1 MSDGIIDGLTN
12 MDELLREI
20 LIAIRGQDISGKGMG
35 VAKLVKMAKE
45 EQVRTK
51 KIVFFT
57 YPYDGTQV
65 TLAAGITEIDFKAGT
80 VKDTSGTV
88 ANLQHSLRSEAKDFL
103 RSLYINTDKS
113 IKVQLD
119 SGDVIFCDEEKDLQ
133 ATYMEF
139 TKVKITTT
147 ETTYLSLLACT
158 NPEAILTL
166 VDKASQVS
174 GGARV
179 VYADKVV
186 EEAGKAAVTF
196 KTDQALGAVKPTLY
210 LDVYPATTQKF
221 RIDSI
226 RFCLNPNNSSAYQL
240 YLLEDDAD
248 PTAGSLDIELQNSQ
262 VVYKSGAGMVDNTD
276 YIEVGGGV
284 LPMEVNLGDT
294 AKLYYMIDW
303 ATAPTDVKG
312 YIVVRGEKLS

>member
-1 MSDGIIDGLTN
+1 MAELIDKFTD
-12 MDELLREI
+12 MDEILREI
-20 LIAIRGQDISGKGMG
+20 LIAVRGQDIASKGMG
-35 VAKLVKMAKE
+35 TSSLISLAKE
-45 EQVRTK
+45 KQHRELR
-51 KIVFFT
+51 IVFFT

-65 TLAAGITEIDFKAGT
+65 ALSAGSTEIDFEAGT

-88 ANLQHSLRSEAKDFL
+88 TNLQHSLRSEGKDFL

-119 SGDVIFCDEEKDLQ
+119 SGDIIFCDEEKDLQ

-174 GGARV
+174 GGSRLI
-179 VYADKVV
+179 YADKVV
-186 EEAGKAAVTF
+186 EEAGKAAATF
-196 KTDQALGAVKPTLY
+196 KTDQVLGTNKATLY

-221 RIDSI
+221 EIDSI
-226 RFCLNPNNSSAYQL
+226 RFCLNPDNGSAYQL
-240 YLLEDDAD
+240 YLLEHDSD
-248 PTAGSLDIELQNSQ
+248 PGGAILDIELQKSE
-262 VVYKSGAGMVDNTD
+262 VVYDSGSGMADSTH
-276 YIEVGGGV
+276 YIEVNGGV

-303 ATAPTDVKG
+303 VTAPTDVKG
-312 YIVVRGEKLS
+312 FITIRGTKLS